1 MGAVFPRET
10 SATSRSV
17 GVDIARLFAVLVGAV
32 LLQTTVAPFIRILG
46 ANPDF
51 VLIIVVCVG
60 LLRGASWGAVFGF
73 VAGTLVSLIL
83 FEPLGLSSFVYV
95 VLGYIAGR
103 YAETAD
109 LSSSFAPIFSV
120 FCASL
125 LGMVLSALMQFLLG
139 REAPFAYVVVR
150 IVIPAIVLDT
160 LLAAPIYALTRLWLR
175 EGVSRAT

>member
-160 LLAAPIYALTRLWLR
+160 LLAAPIYVLTRLWLR

>member
-1 MGAVFPRET
+1 MGVVFPRET
-10 SATSRSV
+10 SVTSRRV

-109 LSSSFAPIFSV
+109 LSSGFAPIFSV

-150 IVIPAIVLDT
+150 IIIPAIVLDT
-160 LLAAPIYALTRLWLR
+160 LLAAPIYVLARLWLR